1 MAPISTLK
9 QRVARYVGLLHIV
22 VAHPL
27 QCGRGWDG
35 APFKNA
41 RFLDT
46 SDLWGRSY
54 GPG

>member
-27 QCGRGWDG
+27 QCGRGVGWGPVQKRPFSGHIRPMG
-35 APFKNA
+35 A
-41 RFLDT
+41 
-46 SDLWGRSY
+46 
-54 GPG
+54 